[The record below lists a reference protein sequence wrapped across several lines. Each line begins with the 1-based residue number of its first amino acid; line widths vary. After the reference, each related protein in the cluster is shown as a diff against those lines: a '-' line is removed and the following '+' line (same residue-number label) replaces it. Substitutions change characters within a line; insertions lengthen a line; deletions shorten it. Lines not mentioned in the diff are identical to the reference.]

1 MWDIALEQIKIVNM
15 KYIITETQRDRLMVR
30 RRLPELKDL
39 IKNLFPFYYPCDYD
53 SLSEYM
59 MAMKVEMFETL
70 TLDWF
75 EGVDED
81 VIWDMVTDIY
91 SDYMA
96 DNYISNC
103 GENQK

>member
-1 MWDIALEQIKIVNM
+1 
-15 KYIITETQRDRLMVR
+15 
-30 RRLPELKDL
+30 
-39 IKNLFPFYYPCDYD
+39 
-53 SLSEYM
+53 
-59 MAMKVEMFETL
+59 MKVEMFETL

-96 DNYISNC
+96 DNYISSC